1 MPDIALQCHN
11 PPTVWPVPAEFRAIY
26 PHAAEA
32 RGFERLLF
40 ISGQFGVAPDGS
52 LAAEFEPQCAQAM
65 ANVEALLA
73 AAGMGR
79 SNIVKLT
86 YLVTKS
92 SDLPALGKLRRGRWA
107 SSEAPA
113 VTAIVV
119 AGLARPDYLIEIDVV
134 AAA

>member
-11 PPTVWPVPAEFRAIY
+11 PPTVWAVPAEFRAIY
-26 PHAAEA
+26 SHAAEA

-52 LAAEFEPQCAQAM
+52 LAAEFEPQCAM

-86 YLVTKS
+86 FLVTRS

-119 AGLARPDYLIEIDVV
+119 AGLARPDYLIEIEAV

>member
-1 MPDIALQCHN
+1 MPNIALQSHN
-11 PPTVWPVPAEFRAIY
+11 PATVWPVPPEFRAIY
-26 PHAAEA
+26 SHAAEA
-32 RGFERLLF
+32 RGFERMLF

-52 LAAEFEPQCAQAM
+52 LAAEFERQCAQ

-79 SNIVKLT
+79 TNIVKLT
-86 YLVTKS
+86 YLVTRN
-92 SDLPALGKLRRGRWA
+92 SDLPALGKLRRERWA

-113 VTAIVV
+113 VTAMVV
-119 AGLARPDYLIEIDVV
+119 AGLARPDYLIEIEAV